1 MSEQRR
7 SFGDGGVGET
17 DARALEGDGGAAG
30 PEPALAA
37 RLVGAD
43 TDLQRGDRTAETA
56 PSERLDAGAAT
67 YGGETD
73 RAGTAAAGG
82 PVTSIGGEMAGS
94 SADPGEPGADDGRP
108 ARG

>member
-17 DARALEGDGGAAG
+17 DARALEDEAGAAG

-37 RLVGAD
+37 RMVGAD

-67 YGGETD
+67 YGRNTD
-73 RAGTAAAGG
+73 TAGTAAAGG
-82 PVTSIGGEMAGS
+82 PVTSTGGEMAETRS
-94 SADPGEPGADDGRP
+94 EPGDPGADVGTAGR
-108 ARG
+108 A